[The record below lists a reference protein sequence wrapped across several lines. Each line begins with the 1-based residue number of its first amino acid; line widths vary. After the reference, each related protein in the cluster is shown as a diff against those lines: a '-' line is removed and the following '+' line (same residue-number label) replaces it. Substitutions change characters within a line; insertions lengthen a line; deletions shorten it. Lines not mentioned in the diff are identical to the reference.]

1 MDKYK
6 VSAADTW
13 LWSVA
18 RHEDVEDILDL
29 VAENYESEIDG
40 ILTANRPRMAYHLHR
55 GILEQTF
62 EPQKQLIT
70 IARDKTTQR
79 LIAWAWLERGKY
91 TVYAPEEMA
100 VAEFLHVALDQT
112 PRTKVTL
119 CAQALLQWIDAC
131 ERCAIPVLCST
142 TIREDQQAF
151 IKLHQRMGFKIRGS
165 FAYKRI

>member
-1 MDKYK
+1 MLFR
-6 VSAADTW
+6 S
-13 LWSVA
+13 
-18 RHEDVEDILDL
+18 
-29 VAENYESEIDG
+29 
-40 ILTANRPRMAYHLHR
+40 
-55 GILEQTF
+55 
-62 EPQKQLIT
+62 
-70 IARDKTTQR
+70 
-79 LIAWAWLERGKY
+79 
-91 TVYAPEEMA
+91 MA

-131 ERCAIPVLCST
+131 ERCEIPVLCST